1 MRGEYVREDAAEG
14 WAPGAVDDPAHRL
27 LMHDWINRRN
37 PRTALG
43 IRKDGTV
50 LLVVVDGHR
59 HGSSV
64 GLTIEELRL
73 LMKALGA
80 RDAVNLDGGGSS
92 AMVVR
97 ERLVNSPS
105 DSDGE
110 RKVGD
115 AILFTADKQS
125 QGTP

>member
-1 MRGEYVREDAAEG
+1 
-14 WAPGAVDDPAHRL
+14 
-27 LMHDWINRRN
+27 
-37 PRTALG
+37 
-43 IRKDGTV
+43 
-50 LLVVVDGHR
+50 VVDGHR